1 MHCNSCTE
9 SAGQKGGIFIS
20 TAQKKIKKEI
30 KTEPVF
36 YRRIS
41 STKYKVRLHFK
52 DKGET
57 MEEKILRLIQ
67 TETSQTGCPL
77 REALKCS

>member
-1 MHCNSCTE
+1 MQ
-9 SAGQKGGIFIS
+9 AKGGIFIS
-20 TAQKKIKKEI
+20 TAQKIIEEEI

-36 YRRIS
+36 YRRIG
-41 STKYKVRLHFK
+41 STTYKVRLHFK
-52 DKGET
+52 DKDET

>member
-1 MHCNSCTE
+1 VQ
-9 SAGQKGGIFIS
+9 AKGGIFIG
-20 TAQKKIKKEI
+20 TAQKIIEEEI

-36 YRRIS
+36 YRRIG
-41 STKYKVRLHFK
+41 STTYKVRLHFK

-67 TETSQTGCPL
+67 TETSQTGCRL
-77 REALKCS
+77 REVSKCS